1 MQCVI
6 VDWQLDCKERSY
18 KGHYWNKLG
27 YLIVECILDN
37 RTVSMLD
44 LRVIIICDHV
54 R

>member
-1 MQCVI
+1 M
-6 VDWQLDCKERSY
+6 L
-18 KGHYWNKLG
+18 NLAPLG
-27 YLIVECILDN
+27 AKSAPLQRQGLIVECILDN